1 MSKNNFLFTSESV
14 SEGHPDK
21 VCDRISDMVVDSY
34 LSKDPVSRVA
44 CETLT
49 TTNKVV
55 LAGETRGPKINKD
68 ELINKVR
75 DCIKDIGYDQ
85 KGFSWKTANIET
97 HLHEQSTDIA
107 MGVDSKDN
115 KDEGAGDQGI
125 MFGFACK
132 ETEDL
137 MPAPIHF
144 SHKILRLMAQDRKE
158 GILKGIEPDSKSQ
171 VSMLYENNKPTK
183 VTSVVISTQHSKDL
197 DQEKVRELIVPYIQ
211 KSIPKNYIKDL
222 KSEEIYIN
230 PTGQFII
237 GGPDG
242 DTGLTGRKI
251 IVDTYGGAAPHGGG
265 AFSGKD
271 PTKVDRS
278 AAYVARYLAKNIVSS
293 GTSDKCLIQLAY
305 AIGVSKPL
313 SIYVKLEDGDQEKVD
328 KIKKI
333 INENFDLSPR
343 GIREMLKLN
352 NPIYEITSAYGHFG
366 RKPSNK
372 GEFSWEKTDKA
383 DLFKLWT
390 WKRRIF
396 LLKIFKLWKFKMGGS
411 PFFFRRTKMLNRGLD
426 KLELLRIVEA
436 VANEKSI
443 DKELV
448 IGSMESAIQKAALT
462 KFGNDNNIEV
472 IIDRDTGEIKIQKVL
487 EVVENLEDSARE
499 ITLEAAKK
507 AFPETKEIKLGT
519 KLYEE
524 LPQIDFGR
532 IAAQSA
538 KQVISSRVREAEK
551 NRQYDDFIEK
561 QGQILSGIIKR
572 LEYGN
577 VIVDLGKAEGVIKKD
592 ELIPREILKTGDRV
606 KAYCYEV
613 KKELK
618 GHQIF
623 LSRAHP
629 QFLAKLFFQ
638 EVPEIYEGTIEIKS
652 VARDPGSRAK
662 ICVHSQDSSI
672 DPVGACVGMRGSRVQ
687 TIVNELHGEKID
699 IIKWT
704 EDLPTLIS
712 ESLSPAEIQ
721 KVLIDQDNKRIDII
735 LTEENLSKAIGRRG
749 QNVRLASKL
758 TNFEIDI
765 LTDKEDSERR
775 QAEFKDRTETLIKNL
790 EVDETLGQL
799 LVSEGFTSIEDIA
812 QSSSEGISKI
822 DAIDEETAKELI
834 KRSKET
840 LIKEKEAVALKLKEL
855 GVEEKLVNLKGM
867 TQGMLVILGQKNI
880 KKLSDFADLSS
891 DELIGGFDEIK
902 GKKVR
907 IDGYLEEF
915 SLSRKEAD
923 DLIMSAREIVYK

>member
-1 MSKNNFLFTSESV
+1 
-14 SEGHPDK
+14 
-21 VCDRISDMVVDSY
+21 
-34 LSKDPVSRVA
+34 
-44 CETLT
+44 
-49 TTNKVV
+49 
-55 LAGETRGPKINKD
+55 
-68 ELINKVR
+68 
-75 DCIKDIGYDQ
+75 
-85 KGFSWKTANIET
+85 
-97 HLHEQSTDIA
+97 
-107 MGVDSKDN
+107 
-115 KDEGAGDQGI
+115 
-125 MFGFACK
+125 
-132 ETEDL
+132 
-137 MPAPIHF
+137 
-144 SHKILRLMAQDRKE
+144 
-158 GILKGIEPDSKSQ
+158 
-171 VSMLYENNKPTK
+171 
-183 VTSVVISTQHSKDL
+183 
-197 DQEKVRELIVPYIQ
+197 
-211 KSIPKNYIKDL
+211 
-222 KSEEIYIN
+222 
-230 PTGQFII
+230 
-237 GGPDG
+237 
-242 DTGLTGRKI
+242 
-251 IVDTYGGAAPHGGG
+251 
-265 AFSGKD
+265 
-271 PTKVDRS
+271 
-278 AAYVARYLAKNIVSS
+278 
-293 GTSDKCLIQLAY
+293 
-305 AIGVSKPL
+305 
-313 SIYVKLEDGDQEKVD
+313 
-328 KIKKI
+328 
-333 INENFDLSPR
+333 
-343 GIREMLKLN
+343 
-352 NPIYEITSAYGHFG
+352 
-366 RKPSNK
+366 
-372 GEFSWEKTDKA
+372 
-383 DLFKLWT
+383 
-390 WKRRIF
+390 
-396 LLKIFKLWKFKMGGS
+396 
-411 PFFFRRTKMLNRGLD
+411 MLNRGLD

-472 IIDRDTGEIKIQKVL
+472 VIDRESGEIKIQKVL
-487 EVVENLEDSARE
+487 EVVETVEDPARE
-499 ITLEAAKK
+499 ITLNDAKK
-507 AFPETKEIKLGT
+507 IREKDDEIKVGV
-519 KLYEE
+519 KIYED
-524 LPQIDFGR
+524 LPQVDFGR

-551 NRQYDDFIEK
+551 NRQYKDFIDK

-613 KKELK
+613 KNELK

-629 QFLAKLFFQ
+629 QFLARLFFQ

-721 KVLIDQDNKRIDII
+721 KVLIDQENKRIDII

-758 TNFEIDI
+758 TNYEIDI

-799 LVSEGFTSIEDIA
+799 LVSEGFTSTEEISQATPED
-812 QSSSEGISKI
+812 ISKI

-834 KRSKET
+834 NRSKET
-840 LIKEKEAVALKLKEL
+840 LIKEKEAIAIKLKEL
-855 GVEEKLVNLKGM
+855 GVEEKLINLKGM
-867 TQGMLVILGQKNI
+867 TQG
-880 KKLSDFADLSS
+880 
-891 DELIGGFDEIK
+891 IK
-902 GKKVR
+902 GKKIR
-907 IDGYLEEF
+907 IEGYLEEF

-923 DLIMSAREIVYK
+923 DLIMAAREIAYN

>member
-1 MSKNNFLFTSESV
+1 M
-14 SEGHPDK
+14 
-21 VCDRISDMVVDSY
+21 
-34 LSKDPVSRVA
+34 
-44 CETLT
+44 
-49 TTNKVV
+49 
-55 LAGETRGPKINKD
+55 
-68 ELINKVR
+68 
-75 DCIKDIGYDQ
+75 
-85 KGFSWKTANIET
+85 GF
-97 HLHEQSTDIA
+97 
-107 MGVDSKDN
+107 
-115 KDEGAGDQGI
+115 
-125 MFGFACK
+125 C
-132 ETEDL
+132 
-137 MPAPIHF
+137 
-144 SHKILRLMAQDRKE
+144 
-158 GILKGIEPDSKSQ
+158 
-171 VSMLYENNKPTK
+171 
-183 VTSVVISTQHSKDL
+183 
-197 DQEKVRELIVPYIQ
+197 
-211 KSIPKNYIKDL
+211 
-222 KSEEIYIN
+222 
-230 PTGQFII
+230 
-237 GGPDG
+237 
-242 DTGLTGRKI
+242 
-251 IVDTYGGAAPHGGG
+251 
-265 AFSGKD
+265 
-271 PTKVDRS
+271 
-278 AAYVARYLAKNIVSS
+278 
-293 GTSDKCLIQLAY
+293 
-305 AIGVSKPL
+305 
-313 SIYVKLEDGDQEKVD
+313 
-328 KIKKI
+328 
-333 INENFDLSPR
+333 
-343 GIREMLKLN
+343 
-352 NPIYEITSAYGHFG
+352 
-366 RKPSNK
+366 
-372 GEFSWEKTDKA
+372 
-383 DLFKLWT
+383 
-390 WKRRIF
+390 
-396 LLKIFKLWKFKMGGS
+396 
-411 PFFFRRTKMLNRGLD
+411 PFFFRSSIKMLNRGLD
-426 KLELLRIVEA
+426 KQELLRIVEA

-448 IGSMESAIQKAALT
+448 IDSMESAIQKAALS

-472 IIDRDTGEIKIQKVL
+472 AIDRETGDIKIQKVL
-487 EVVENLEDSARE
+487 DIVEKVEDTARE
-499 ITLEAAKK
+499 ITLDDAKK
-507 AFPETKEIKLGT
+507 INSKNEELKVGDKIF
-519 KLYEE
+519 EE
-524 LPQIDFGR
+524 LPQVDFGR

-551 NRQYDDFIEK
+551 NRQYDDFIDK

-577 VIVDLGKAEGVIKKD
+577 IIVDLGKAEGVIKKD

-629 QFLAKLFFQ
+629 QFLARLFFQ

-662 ICVHSQDSSI
+662 ICVYSQDSSI

-812 QSSSEGISKI
+812 QSSPENISKI
-822 DAIDEETAKELI
+822 DAIDEDTAKELI
-834 KRSKET
+834 NRSKEN
-840 LIKEKEAVALKLKEL
+840 LIKEKEAVAEKLKEL
-855 GVEEKLVNLKGM
+855 GVEDLLINLKGM

-880 KKLSDFADLSS
+880 KKLNDFADLSS

-902 GKKVR
+902 GKKIR

-923 DLIMSAREIVYK
+923 DLIMSAREIV